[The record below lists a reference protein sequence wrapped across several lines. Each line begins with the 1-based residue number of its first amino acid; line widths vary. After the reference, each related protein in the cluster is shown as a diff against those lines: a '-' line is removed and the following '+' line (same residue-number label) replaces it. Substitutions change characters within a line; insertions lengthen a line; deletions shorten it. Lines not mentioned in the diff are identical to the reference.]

1 MSITSD
7 FSTWN
12 ILHGLIDGIKP
23 PFGFIRTR
31 HVSFVSR
38 DDMESMN
45 KRDGM
50 TQLDAK
56 CPSMPPKFK
65 R

>member
-12 ILHGLIDGIKP
+12 ILHGLIDGIEP

-31 HVSFVSR
+31 HVSFVSK
-38 DDMESMN
+38 DDMN
-45 KRDGM
+45 KRDGI

-56 CPSMPPKFK
+56 CLSKPT
-65 R
+65 